1 MSCEAYSSEKVGMA
15 MKGLMKLRRKK
26 WQEVEIGYMSCE
38 AYSSEKVGMAMKGLI
53 KLRRKK
59 WQEVEIKKARKL
71 TFRNDCM
78 KL

>member
-1 MSCEAYSSEKVGMA
+1 MRETNRYDALYK
-15 MKGLMKLRRKK
+15 MKYDMK

-53 KLRRKK
+53 RLRRKK